1 MWISDVLLVWLRF
14 TVMDFSE
21 TPECTTYSLATDDS
35 GSPLFTAILSVN
47 ILFNAAIYNCLLFL
61 VCIPQIIQ
69 MLKQKFPSEV
79 LSDQC

>member
-1 MWISDVLLVWLRF
+1 MRF
-14 TVMDFSE
+14 TVTDFSG
-21 TPECTTYSLATDDS
+21 TPECTTYSLATHNL

-47 ILFNAAIYNCLLFL
+47 ILFNTAIYNRLLFL

-69 MLKQKFPSEV
+69 MLEQKFPSEV